1 LSSILPNSL
10 LAYCDSHQRCP
21 ISIALHSE
29 ASRIPAILSAM
40 LPKTKHQPIDCYHC
54 NLPVPDPGQFQ
65 LLVADNMHEFCCAG
79 CMAVSETINGSG
91 LSGYY
96 RQRDLP
102 ALKPGDEAIND
113 GNDFSGFDH
122 ATVQTG
128 WVRNL
133 DEKSCEATFLLIGIV
148 CGACVWLIE
157 TYLQKIVGIRSAQI
171 NFSSNQMKLVWDPQ
185 LVKVSDIIQAVARIG
200 YQAQPY
206 TREAR
211 FRLLDAQRNQL
222 LKRFGV
228 AAALGMQVMVL
239 SVALYSG
246 EWFGIDE
253 NIATF
258 LRRVSLL
265 LTLPILVY
273 SAKPFF
279 KGAITSLRSGRAGM
293 DVPISLGIL
302 LAFIA
307 SLWATVENSGE
318 VYFDSIAMFVFFILG
333 ARYIEL
339 NTRIR
344 GSRAME
350 PLTSAVPVVAD
361 RIVDNGSNNTQRI
374 PVAELQSGDLV
385 RVKPGSVIPVD
396 GQIVEGA
403 SSFNE
408 SLLSGESHP
417 LVKRVGESVI
427 AGSINVEQ
435 AVTIRVNH
443 TGDKTVL
450 SSIQRLADKA
460 ALEKPRITQFAESIA
475 GWFIAAVL
483 LIALLL
489 VARGI
494 FADSPDWLATTIA
507 VLIVS
512 CPCALSLATP
522 LALSAGSN
530 AMIVKGLFVAHQH
543 SLETLPKVNH
553 VVFDKTGTLTNGE
566 LSLVQV
572 QVLADPDAEQ
582 CTAIACALESQSDHP
597 IAQSLTLYTQM
608 TKIPTATD
616 LKSFAGAGVSGK
628 VENAGY
634 YLGSFEFLR
643 EQNPR
648 LHIDSTVLKECYQED
663 KISILLA
670 DQNQLLAVFMFSDE
684 IKPGAI
690 ELIDYLHHLGI
701 NTTLLSGDRR
711 QLVEHVAQQLGID
724 SVYAEYR
731 PQQKAELLEQLIDAG
746 DIVAMVGDGINDAPA
761 LNLAHLSVAVARD
774 INLSSVNA
782 DMVMMNPHIEV
793 LINAIDQA
801 RRTLWAIRQNV
812 VWALLYNVSAIP
824 LAIMGLVPPWLA
836 AIGMSLSSVVVVLNS
851 SRLLRLKSVPRSAIN

>member
-1 LSSILPNSL
+1 
-10 LAYCDSHQRCP
+10 
-21 ISIALHSE
+21 
-29 ASRIPAILSAM
+29 M
-40 LPKTKHQPIDCYHC
+40 LPTTKHQPIDCYHC
-54 NLPVPDPGQFQ
+54 NLPVADPGQFQ
-65 LLVADNMHEFCCAG
+65 LLVAEDMQEFCCAG
-79 CMAVSETINGSG
+79 CMAVSEIIGQSG
-91 LSGYY
+91 LSSYY
-96 RQRDLP
+96 RQRELP
-102 ALKPGDEAIND
+102 AIKPDSDVSANAQ
-113 GNDFSGFDH
+113 NFAGFDH
-122 ATVQTG
+122 ASVQAG
-128 WVRNL
+128 WVQRL
-133 DEKSCEATFLLIGIV
+133 DEKTCEATFLLIGIN

-157 TYLQKIVGIRSAQI
+157 TYLQKMAGVQSSQI
-171 NFSSNQMKLVWDPQ
+171 NFTSNQMRLVWDPQ
-185 LVKVSDIIQAVARIG
+185 LVKVSEIMQAVTRIG

-211 FRLLDAQRNQL
+211 YQLLDQQRNQL
-222 LKRFGV
+222 LKRLGV

-265 LTLPILVY
+265 LILPILFY

-279 KGAITSLRSGRAGM
+279 KGAISSLRSGRAGM

-302 LAFIA
+302 LAFLA

-361 RIVDNGSNNTQRI
+361 HIVDENSNNTQRI
-374 PVAELQSGDLV
+374 PVTELQSDDLV
-385 RVKPGSVIPVD
+385 LVKPGSVIPVD
-396 GQIVEGA
+396 GQIVEGT

-417 LVKRVGESVI
+417 LVKRVGETVI

-435 AVTIRVNH
+435 VVTIRVSH
-443 TGDKTVL
+443 TGDQTVL

-460 ALEKPRITQFAESIA
+460 AMEKPRITQFAESIA
-475 GWFIAAVL
+475 GWFIATVL

-489 VARGI
+489 VGSGI
-494 FADSPDWLATTIA
+494 FGDNPGWLETTIA

-530 AMIVKGLFVAHQH
+530 AMIVKGLFVARQH
-543 SLETLPKVNH
+543 SLETLAKVNH
-553 VVFDKTGTLTNGE
+553 IVFDKTGTLTNGE
-566 LSLVQV
+566 LSLVRV
-572 QVLADPDAEQ
+572 QALAGPDAEQ
-582 CTAIACALESQSDHP
+582 CTAIASALESQSDHP
-597 IAQSLTLYTQM
+597 IAQSFRLNTQT
-608 TKIPTATD
+608 TKIPAASD
-616 LKSFAGAGVSGK
+616 LKNFAGAGVSGK
-628 VENAGY
+628 VGNASY
-634 YLGSFEFLR
+634 YLGSFEFLK
-643 EQNPR
+643 EQNSR
-648 LHIDSTVLKECYQED
+648 LHIDSTFLRDWYQED
-663 KISILLA
+663 KICILLA
-670 DQNQLLAVFMFSDE
+670 DQDQLLAAFMFSDE

-690 ELIDYLHHLGI
+690 KLIDYMHHQGV
-701 NTTLLSGDRR
+701 NTTLISGDRR

-724 SVYAEYR
+724 SVYAECR
-731 PQQKAELLEQLIDAG
+731 PQQKAEVLEQLIDAG

-761 LNLAHLSVAVARD
+761 LSLAHLSVAVARD

-782 DMVMMNPHIEV
+782 DMVMMNPHIEA
-793 LINAIDQA
+793 LISAVDQA
-801 RRTLWAIRQNV
+801 RQTLSVIRQNV
-812 VWALLYNVSAIP
+812 IWALLYNFSAIP

-851 SRLLRLKSVPRSAIN
+851 SRLLRLKVTVEPVNI

>member
-1 LSSILPNSL
+1 
-10 LAYCDSHQRCP
+10 
-21 ISIALHSE
+21 
-29 ASRIPAILSAM
+29 M
-40 LPKTKHQPIDCYHC
+40 LPTTKHQPTDCYHC
-54 NLPVPDPGQFQ
+54 SLPVPEPGQFQ
-65 LLVADNMHEFCCAG
+65 LLVADGPQDFCCAG

-96 RQRDLP
+96 RQRELP
-102 ALKPGDEAIND
+102 ASRPGDEAISHALN
-113 GNDFSGFDH
+113 FSGFDH
-122 ATVQTG
+122 ASVQSG
-128 WVRNL
+128 WVEHL
-133 DEKSCEATFLLIGIV
+133 DEKTCVATFLLIGIN

-157 TYLQKIVGIRSAQI
+157 TYLQKIAGIQSAHI
-171 NFSSNQMKLVWDPQ
+171 NYSSNQMRLVWSPQ
-185 LVKVSDIIQAVARIG
+185 RVKVSDIMLAVARIG

-211 FRLLDAQRNQL
+211 YQLLDAQRNQL
-222 LKRFGV
+222 LKRLGV

-265 LTLPILVY
+265 LVLPIMVY
-273 SAKPFF
+273 SAQPFF

-302 LAFIA
+302 LAFLA
-307 SLWATVENSGE
+307 SFWATVGNSGE
-318 VYFDSIAMFVFFILG
+318 VYFDSIAMFAFFILG

-361 RIVDNGSNNTQRI
+361 RIVDQTGNNTQRI
-374 PVAELQSGDLV
+374 PVAELRSDDLV
-385 RVKPGSVIPVD
+385 LVKPGSVIPVD
-396 GQIVEGA
+396 GQIVAGT

-417 LVKRVGESVI
+417 LVKRVGETVI

-435 AVTIRVNH
+435 AVTIRVSH
-443 TGDKTVL
+443 TGDQTVL

-460 ALEKPRITQFAESIA
+460 AMEKPRITQFAESIA

-483 LIALLL
+483 LIALS
-489 VARGI
+489 VVVFGI
-494 FADSPDWLATTIA
+494 IGQNPDWLATTIA

-522 LALSAGSN
+522 LALSAGAN
-530 AMIVKGLFVAHQH
+530 AMIVKGLFVARQH
-543 SLETLPKVNH
+543 SLETLAKVNH

-566 LSLVQV
+566 LGLVRV
-572 QVLADPDAEQ
+572 QALADMDAGQ
-582 CTAIACALESQSDHP
+582 CSAIAAALESNSDHP
-597 IAQSLTLYTQM
+597 IAQSLTLYTQKV
-608 TKIPTATD
+608 KIPAASE
-616 LKSFAGAGVSGK
+616 LNGFAGAGVSGK
-628 VENAGY
+628 VENASY
-634 YLGSFEFLR
+634 YLGSFEFLK
-643 EQNPR
+643 EQNPQLR
-648 LHIDSTVLKECYQED
+648 LDSTILQDWYEED

-670 DQNQLLAVFMFSDE
+670 NRNQLLAVFTFNDE
-684 IKPGAI
+684 IKPDAI
-690 ELIDYLHHLGI
+690 KLIDYLHHQGI
-701 NTTLLSGDRR
+701 KTTLLSGDRR
-711 QLVEHVAQQLGID
+711 QLVEHVARQLGID
-724 SVYAEYR
+724 SVFAECR
-731 PQQKAELLEQLIDAG
+731 PQQKAEVLEQLINAG

-761 LNLAHLSVAVARD
+761 LSLAHLSVAVARD

-782 DMVMMNPHIEV
+782 DMVMMNPHIAA
-793 LINAIDQA
+793 LISAVDQA
-801 RRTLWAIRQNV
+801 RRTLSVIRQNV
-812 VWALLYNVSAIP
+812 AWALLYNFSAIP

-851 SRLLRLKSVPRSAIN
+851 SRLLRLKVTVEPVTI

>member
-1 LSSILPNSL
+1 
-10 LAYCDSHQRCP
+10 
-21 ISIALHSE
+21 
-29 ASRIPAILSAM
+29 
-40 LPKTKHQPIDCYHC
+40 
-54 NLPVPDPGQFQ
+54 
-65 LLVADNMHEFCCAG
+65 
-79 CMAVSETINGSG
+79 MAVSEIINQSG

-96 RQRDLP
+96 RQRELP
-102 ALKPGDEAIND
+102 AIKPGDDATNND
-113 GNDFSGFDH
+113 HDFGGFDH
-122 ATVQTG
+122 ASVQAG
-128 WVRNL
+128 WVQNL
-133 DEKSCEATFLLIGIV
+133 GEKTCEATFLLIGIN

-157 TYLQKIVGIRSAQI
+157 TYLQKIAGIQSAQI

-185 LVKVSDIIQAVARIG
+185 RVKVSDIMQAVTRIG

-211 FRLLDAQRNQL
+211 YQLLDQQRNQL
-222 LKRFGV
+222 LKRLGV

-246 EWFGIDE
+246 DWFGIDE
-253 NIATF
+253 DIASF

-265 LTLPILVY
+265 LVLPILAY

-279 KGAITSLRSGRAGM
+279 NGAVSSLRSGRAGM

-302 LAFIA
+302 LAFFA

-350 PLTSAVPVVAD
+350 PLTSALPVVAD
-361 RIVDNGSNNTQRI
+361 QIVDGSSNNTQRV
-374 PVAELQSGDLV
+374 PVAELCSGDLV
-385 RVKPGSVIPVD
+385 LVKPGSVIPVD
-396 GQIVEGA
+396 GQIVEGS

-417 LVKRVGESVI
+417 LLKKVGESVI
-427 AGSINVEQ
+427 AGSINIEQ
-435 AVTIRVNH
+435 AVTIRVSQ
-443 TGDKTVL
+443 TGNQTVL

-460 ALEKPRITQFAESIA
+460 AMEKPRITQFAEAIA

-489 VARGI
+489 AATGI
-494 FADSPDWLATTIA
+494 VGDNPDWLPTTIA

-530 AMIVKGLFVAHQH
+530 AMIVKGLFIARQH
-543 SLETLPKVNH
+543 ALETLAKVNH
-553 VVFDKTGTLTNGE
+553 VVFDKTGTLTNGV
-566 LSLVQV
+566 LSLVRV
-572 QVLADPDAEQ
+572 QALAELSAGQ
-582 CTAIACALESQSDHP
+582 CTAIAAALESQSNHP
-597 IAQSLTLYTQM
+597 VAQSLRQQAQQM
-608 TKIPTATD
+608 TIPGASHLT
-616 LKSFAGAGVSGK
+616 SFAGAGVSGR
-628 VENAGY
+628 VEQMKY
-634 YLGSFEFLR
+634 CLGCADFLR
-643 EQNPR
+643 EQIPR
-648 LHIDSTVLKECYQED
+648 LKIDADVVQHWYQQD

-670 DQNQLLAVFMFSDE
+670 DQNRLLAVFMFRDE
-684 IKPGAI
+684 IKSGATG
-690 ELIDYLHHLGI
+690 LIDTLHRQGI
-701 NTTLLSGDRR
+701 RTSLLSGDRQ
-711 QLVEHVAQQLGID
+711 QLVKHVAQQLGID
-724 SVYAEYR
+724 SVYAQCR
-731 PQQKAELLEQLIDAG
+731 PQQKAEVLQQLIDRG

-761 LNLAHLSVAVARD
+761 LSLAHLSVAVARD

-782 DMVMMNPHIEV
+782 DIMMMNPHIEV
-793 LINAIDQA
+793 LTNAIDHA
-801 RRTLWAIRQNV
+801 RRTGSIIRQNV
-812 VWALLYNVSAIP
+812 IWALLYNFTAIP

-851 SRLLRLKSVPRSAIN
+851 SRLLRLKAAVKPGNN